1 MENTA
6 NRKLDRGR
14 MLILIGAVCTI
25 AAGIW
30 YGILMYREAKAGQ
43 QAEELLKAITI
54 VQEEMQKQEQ
64 YDEVET
70 VVVQGRTLEKEQ
82 LLTDVFAIMEIPTLG
97 IKVPVLDQWSM
108 ESLGV
113 APCRY
118 SGTIEQND
126 LVLLGH
132 NYEGHLG
139 ALKHVQPGAVV
150 RLERMD
156 GAQTRYEVKEAIVI
170 EPTEREKVEQ
180 SGYSLTIFTCTPGGQ
195 ARLVVNCER
204 IEK

>member
-1 MENTA
+1 MGNTA
-6 NRKLDRGR
+6 NGKLDWGK
-14 MLILIGAVCTI
+14 LLFFVGIVCMI

-30 YGILMYREAKAGQ
+30 YGALMYREAKAGQ
-43 QAEELLKAITI
+43 RAEALLEA
-54 VQEEMQKQEQ
+54 VVSLREETQDQMQ
-64 YDEVET
+64 YDKVET
-70 VVVQGRTLEKEQ
+70 VVLQGGSVDKEEI
-82 LLTDVFAIMEIPTLG
+82 LMDVFAILEIPSLG

-108 ESLGV
+108 EALGS

-139 ALKHVQPGAVV
+139 ALKLVQPGAVV
-150 RLERMD
+150 QLELMD
-156 GAQTRYEVKEAIVI
+156 GSQVRYEVKETFVI
-170 EPTEREKVEQ
+170 EPMEREKVEQ
-180 SGYSLTIFTCTPGGQ
+180 SGYPLTIFTCTPGGQ

-204 IEK
+204 IAE